1 MARYSYPQTEHQSC
15 TAVSIMVTLAELGKI
30 PATDIN
36 RNKEMLIWG
45 LTKRG
50 NLTGQEEVMPHKAIN
65 YLTSQ
70 GLLTELH
77 QNKTITGGLKQAAP
91 KDYAEYKQGLKSEK
105 ITRGA
110 ALDLTT
116 AFAKDARVFLIVGF
130 MEANA
135 LKTHT
140 ILVRKDQGKIWVM
153 NPDGGSDTEY
163 ADSQV
168 LAFIGG
174 QKTPVNFAGRSYL
187 CAGIA
192 YRAWVP

>member
-1 MARYSYPQTEHQSC
+1 MAHYSFQQTEPQSC
-15 TAVSIMVTLAELGKI
+15 TAASIMVTLAELGKI
-30 PATDIN
+30 PATDIKQT
-36 RNKEMLIWG
+36 KEMEIWG

-50 NLTGQEEVMPHKAIN
+50 NVKGQEEVMPHKAIN

-70 GLLTELH
+70 GLVTELH
-77 QNKTITGGLKQAAP
+77 QNKTITDGLKKAAAH
-91 KDYAEYKQGLKSEK
+91 DYAEYKQGLKDEK
-105 ITRGA
+105 ITRSGE
-110 ALDLTT
+110 LNLTT

-140 ILVRKDQGKIWVM
+140 ILVRKDGGKLWVM

-163 ADSQV
+163 ADAKV

-174 QKTPVNFAGRSYL
+174 QKTPVNFAGRNYL

-192 YRAWVP
+192 YRAWIP

>member
-1 MARYSYPQTEHQSC
+1 
-15 TAVSIMVTLAELGKI
+15 MVTLAELGKI

-36 RNKEMLIWG
+36 QNKEMQIWG
-45 LTKRG
+45 QTKRG
-50 NLTGQEEVMPHKAIN
+50 NVKGLEEVMPHKAIN

-77 QNKTITGGLKQAAP
+77 QNKTITGALKQAAAQ
-91 KDYAEYKQGLKSEK
+91 DYAEYKQGLTAEK
-105 ITRGA
+105 ITRSG

-130 MEANA
+130 MDANA

-140 ILVRKDQGKIWVM
+140 VLVRKDQGKLWVM

-163 ADSQV
+163 ADAQV

-174 QKTPVNFAGRSYL
+174 QKTPVTFAGRSYL
-187 CAGIA
+187 SAGIA
-192 YRAWVP
+192 YRAWIP